1 MKRVYTAPK
10 MELIRLE
17 RQVALLVDSNRD
29 GEQGG
34 VIGGGIGLNLESID
48 KLQDENC

>member
-1 MKRVYTAPK
+1 MKRVYIAPQ

-29 GEQGG
+29 GESSRE
-34 VIGGGIGLNLESID
+34 IGGGIGWNLESID